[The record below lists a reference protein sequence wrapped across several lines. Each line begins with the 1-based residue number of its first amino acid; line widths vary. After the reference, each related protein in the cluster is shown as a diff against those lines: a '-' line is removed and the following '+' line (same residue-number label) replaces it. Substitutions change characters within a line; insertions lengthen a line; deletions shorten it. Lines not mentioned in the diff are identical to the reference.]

1 MRWTYQWTEQDLASI
16 RSEVRILSSL
26 DHECVTRLLPP
37 EFLETEDYLIIAM
50 EFAEGG
56 ELDKQASRGEYS
68 AKTRNSQT

>member
-1 MRWTYQWTEQDLASI
+1 MASI

-56 ELDKQASRGEYS
+56 ELDKQASRG
-68 AKTRNSQT
+68 

>member
-1 MRWTYQWTEQDLASI
+1 MASI

-26 DHECVTRLLPP
+26 DHECATRLLPP

-68 AKTRNSQT
+68 AKTRHDILTF